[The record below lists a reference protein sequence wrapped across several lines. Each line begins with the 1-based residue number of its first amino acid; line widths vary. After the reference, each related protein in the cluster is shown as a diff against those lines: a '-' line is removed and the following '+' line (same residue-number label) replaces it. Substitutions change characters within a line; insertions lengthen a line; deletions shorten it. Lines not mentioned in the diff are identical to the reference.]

1 MGKEQLYII
10 RQDREKAEKLQ
21 IWNKSA
27 FSNRLKKKRKE
38 KENDLEIHHHKKM
51 KKKKKLS
58 HILRFFFFEGV
69 SYFSPKC
76 GEETNLRIID
86 GNTFKIEM
94 TSESS

>member
-1 MGKEQLYII
+1 MIVTDANLPLKVHCRFLCFFFSEKEAIVFTVGKEQLYII

-51 KKKKKLS
+51 KKKKS
-58 HILRFFFFEGV
+58 FHTSCGFFFF
-69 SYFSPKC
+69 
-76 GEETNLRIID
+76 
-86 GNTFKIEM
+86 
-94 TSESS
+94 